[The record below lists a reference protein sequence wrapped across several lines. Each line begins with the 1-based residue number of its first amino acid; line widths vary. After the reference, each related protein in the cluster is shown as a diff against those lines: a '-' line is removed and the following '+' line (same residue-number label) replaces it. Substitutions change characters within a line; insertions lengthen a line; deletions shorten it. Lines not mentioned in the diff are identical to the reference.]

1 MPTIPTPSV
10 QARQHSARLL
20 ELLKQK
26 ISEAGGY
33 ITFAHFM
40 DLVLYAPGLGYY
52 SAGNQKFG
60 SAGDYITAPE
70 ISQLFAKCVARQCQ
84 EILQELGTGTILEL
98 GAGSG
103 KFAAELLL
111 ELEQIDCLPDQ
122 YLILEVSADL
132 RSKQNH
138 YLASTCPHLLKRIS
152 WLDRLPAQPL
162 KGIIFANEVLDAL
175 PAHCFHIDDDQPKER
190 CVTMVNGQLE
200 WLSTPPTTSEL
211 QHTLESIQ
219 QEFELP
225 NGYESEINLMAPT
238 LINSLNDILAE
249 GVILLF
255 DYGYGRSEYYH
266 LDRQQGTLMCY
277 YQHHR
282 HTDPFKNVG
291 LQDITTHVDFTS
303 VAEAASNVDMTVA
316 GYTTQASFL
325 LACGIIDFAAAKNLS
340 PAEQYQQN
348 QAIKML
354 TLPSQMGELI
364 KVMALTKQFNTPL
377 IGFSLFD
384 RRQDL

>member
-1 MPTIPTPSV
+1 MPTIPTPSAD
-10 QARQHSARLL
+10 ARQHSAKLV
-20 ELLKQK
+20 ELLKED
-26 ISEAGGY
+26 ISKNGGY
-33 ITFAHFM
+33 ITFARYM

-84 EILQELGTGTILEL
+84 EVLNKLGTGIILEL

-122 YLILEVSADL
+122 YQILEVSADL

-138 YLASTCPHLLKRIS
+138 YLANACPHLLKRIN
-152 WLDRLPAQPL
+152 WLDKLPTQPI

-175 PAHCFHIDDDQPKER
+175 PAHSFHIDDNQPKER
-190 CVTMVNGQLE
+190 CVTMVHGQLE
-200 WLSTPPTTSEL
+200 WLSVPPTTAEL
-211 QHTLESIQ
+211 QHKLESLQ
-219 QEFELP
+219 QEFDLA
-225 NGYESEINLMAPT
+225 NGYGSEINLMIPA
-238 LINSLNDILAE
+238 LINSLNDVLDQ
-249 GVILLF
+249 GLILLF
-255 DYGYGRSEYYH
+255 DYGYGRNEYYH
-266 LDRQQGTLMCY
+266 PDRHQGTQMCY

-282 HTDPFKNVG
+282 HDDPFKYIG

-303 VAEAASNVDMTVA
+303 VAEAASNVELQVT

-348 QAIKML
+348 QAIRLL

-364 KVMALTKQFNTPL
+364 KVMALCKHFDEPL